1 MRTTIP
7 PEAQDLVESDV
18 PAVVSYR
25 DAAGRILSWPF
36 WAEVVDGRV
45 IISADRDSRKAAH
58 LRRDPEV
65 GILFLDRSD
74 PERYLSV
81 SGRVVEI
88 RDDPDMK
95 MIDRLSMRYQ
105 ARPYTE
111 RDVPREVYALEIS
124 RAAYA
129 PGASED

>member
-1 MRTTIP
+1 MSATIP
-7 PEAQDLVESDV
+7 AEARDLVESDV

-25 DAAGRILSWPF
+25 DDAGRILSWPF

-45 IISADRDSRKAAH
+45 VLSADRASRKAAH

-65 GILFLDRSD
+65 GVLFHDRHD

-88 RDDPDMK
+88 RDDPDTT
-95 MIDRLSMRYQ
+95 MIDRLAMRYTG
-105 ARPYTE
+105 RPYAI
-111 RDVPREVYALEIS
+111 RDVPREVYVVEIS
-124 RAAYA
+124 RAAFM
-129 PGASED
+129 PGAGD